1 MCRPTFLPA
10 TDGSHCAASAPG
22 QGLAR
27 ARATQAEAYA
37 CVVAD
42 SRDLVANSIQGALA
56 SLPSWVSGWS
66 SAAQAMLRI
75 GGLLAAM
82 MPLWASGLT
91 GCAIHHDPGGVGNA
105 AMVPNG
111 VMYASGGNDEADTKA
126 MLAIADRF
134 NVRLTIVDAVR
145 GDPLPG
151 TAVFLAGKSGGATLH
166 VTEAGPIFYLQL
178 PAGDYR
184 LAIGYQDWL
193 QLTDIVVDG
202 QPLDMTFRMPA
213 EVPTENWLFC
223 RGDPA
228 HHMVGSS
235 TLHRFA

>member
-1 MCRPTFLPA
+1 MCRPTILPA

-27 ARATQAEAYA
+27 ARATQEEAYA
-37 CVVAD
+37 CFVAD
-42 SRDLVANSIQGALA
+42 RDLVANSIQAALA

-82 MPLWASGLT
+82 MPLWASALT

-105 AMVPNG
+105 VPNG
-111 VMYASGGNDEADTKA
+111 VMYASGGNGEADTKA

-134 NVRLTIVDAVR
+134 NVRLTIVDAIR
-145 GDPLPG
+145 GDPLAG
-151 TAVFLAGKSGGATLH
+151 TAVFLAGKRGGVTLH
-166 VTEAGPIFYLQL
+166 VTEAGPMFYLQL

-213 EVPTENWLFC
+213 EVPMENWLFC
-223 RGDPA
+223 RSEPA
-228 HHMVGSS
+228 HHVVGSS
-235 TLHRFA
+235 TRHRFA